1 MKTFDLAEAIQ
12 ILERTPGV
20 LRVFLSDLAES
31 WIHSNEGDDSWS
43 PFDIVGQ
50 LLHGEK
56 TDWITRIRITLAD
69 DQDKSFTPFDRF
81 AMFNDSKGKTLGMLL
96 TEFEDLRGKN
106 IEILKEMN
114 ITDADYLKTGIHP
127 NFGEVNLKQLLSTWV
142 VHDLGHIRQIAR
154 VMAKQYAGEVGP
166 WQQFLRVVHE

>member
-1 MKTFDLAEAIQ
+1 MKTFDLAEAIP

-20 LRVFLSDLAES
+20 LRSFLSGLPES

-43 PFDIVGQ
+43 PFDIVGH
-50 LLHGEK
+50 LVHGEK
-56 TDWITRIRITLAD
+56 TDWIARIRITLSD
-69 DQDKSFTPFDRF
+69 NQDKSFTPFDRF

-106 IEILKEMN
+106 IKILKELN
-114 ITDADYLKTGIHP
+114 ISEVDYLRTGIHP
-127 NFGEVNLKQLLSTWV
+127 NFGEVNLKQQLSTWV

-154 VMAKQYAGEVGP
+154 VMAKQYASEIGP
-166 WQQFLRVVHE
+166 WEQFLRIVHE